1 MYDGVTE
8 LQNPSNIEEL
18 HNNAG
23 VRTRMQTG
31 YWARQDSNT
40 LKNAN
45 KSASSKKA
53 AAESAAFD
61 ADFNFVKESWPLL
74 PDEIKAA
81 IVATAKRG
89 LNRQASRRMTIAAG
103 GL

>member
-1 MYDGVTE
+1 MHAAMGPSPEKGRVDNKVLGGEGTE
-8 LQNPSNIEEL
+8 LPAKTPTKTHI
-18 HNNAG
+18 
-23 VRTRMQTG
+23 
-31 YWARQDSNT
+31 
-40 LKNAN
+40 
-45 KSASSKKA
+45 SKQA

-74 PDEIKAA
+74 PDEIRAA

-89 LNRQASRRMTIAAG
+89 LNRQASRRMAIAAG